1 MNRGTVP
8 PTDSENPGLDAEDES
23 KVFDAGVD
31 YEDTAK
37 ANEFRR
43 RERQRDV
50 ESRGKIFWMQAQFYV
65 VLPLAMVALFVLLS
79 VVLWNT
85 FGPESQRWLS
95 PQTVSTTGAL
105 SIVGGIVAM
114 AVKVMQM
121 GKNQ

>member
-1 MNRGTVP
+1 MNRREVP
-8 PTDSENPGLDAEDES
+8 LPDSGDPGRAAEDERKALS
-23 KVFDAGVD
+23 AGVD
-31 YEDTAK
+31 YEDVGK

-50 ESRGKIFWMQAQFYV
+50 ESGGAIFWTRAQFYI
-65 VLPLAMVALFVLLS
+65 VLPLAMTALFALLF

-95 PQTVSTTGAL
+95 PQTISTTGAL

-114 AVKVMQM
+114 AVKVLQM
-121 GKNQ
+121 GGNH